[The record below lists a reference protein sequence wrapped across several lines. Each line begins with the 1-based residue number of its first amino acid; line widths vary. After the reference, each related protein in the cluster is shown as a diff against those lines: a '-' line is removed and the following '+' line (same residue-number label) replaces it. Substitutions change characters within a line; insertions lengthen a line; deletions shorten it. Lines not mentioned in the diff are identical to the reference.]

1 MQADGKSGQDE
12 IFKETNK
19 VFDVGRG
26 AIEMEVNKAR
36 DSVVVATLHTS
47 MIQQPQWQQYQTG
60 FCLSCIC
67 PLQS

>member
-26 AIEMEVNKAR
+26 AIEMEVNKAC
-36 DSVVVATLHTS
+36 DSVVATLHIS
-47 MIQQPQWQQYQTG
+47 MIQQPQWQ
-60 FCLSCIC
+60 
-67 PLQS
+67 